1 MSQPEAVPRVSVCMA
16 TWNGEAYVAEQLA
29 SILDQLDATDEVVV
43 VDDAS
48 SDGTVDVVRAL
59 GDPRVRLHAR
69 AANRGYVRTFEE
81 ALTRARGAYLLL
93 ADQDDVWLPGRVAAL
108 TAALERADVV
118 ASNLATLGGPD
129 ALAGPFGRSDWRL
142 RSRDS
147 GRRLHNVLGILAGAM
162 PYYGCAMGVRRDALG
177 RGLLPFPGFLH
188 ESHDLW
194 IALYGNLVGTMAHL
208 GRRTVARR
216 LHASNQ
222 TPTRPRGV
230 RGVVASRLL
239 LLRCSGVLLARRVG
253 RG

>member
-1 MSQPEAVPRVSVCMA
+1 MPAEASPRVSVCLA
-16 TWNGEAYVAEQLA
+16 TWNGEAFLAEQLG
-29 SILDQLDATDEVVV
+29 SILEQLSATDEVVI

-48 SDGTVDVVRAL
+48 SDGTVDLIRSL
-59 GDPRVRLHAR
+59 GDPRLRLHAR
-69 AANRGYVRTFEE
+69 ADNRGYVRTFEE
-81 ALTRARGAYLLL
+81 ALSRARGTYLLL

-108 TAALERADVV
+108 TAALDRTDVV
-118 ASNLATLGGPD
+118 ASNLSTLGGPD
-129 ALAGPFGRSDWRL
+129 ALAGPFGRADWRL

-162 PYYGCAMGVRRDALG
+162 PYYGCAMGVRQDAVG
-177 RGLLPFPGFLH
+177 RGLLPFPGFLR

-194 IALYGNLVGTMAHL
+194 IALYGNVLGTMTHL

-216 LHASNQ
+216 LHAANQ

-230 RGVVASRLL
+230 RGALASRLL
-239 LLRCSGVLLARRVG
+239 LLRCLGVLLARRAD